1 MILVTDIVNCL
12 GNDVLVALD
21 EKRSVIP
28 VRVMADRQQ
37 GLPSLKYLN
46 TEISEVSLFDMPSL
60 DKAFQDIDRLLI
72 CNSNFLQDHR
82 SAYTN

>member
-46 TEISEVSLFDMPSL
+46 TEISEVSL
-60 DKAFQDIDRLLI
+60 R
-72 CNSNFLQDHR
+72 CV
-82 SAYTN
+82 